1 MMKHTMTHDG
11 GLPDPDTVAALA
23 ADAMALCAGRRRA
36 ILGIAGSPGAGKS
49 TLAAL
54 LRRHVA
60 AVWGTDAVASVP
72 MDGFHLADA
81 QLGRMGLLHRK
92 GAPETFDSYGYAHLL
107 DRIRHDTDVEIY
119 APGFDRQLEQ
129 PLAGAV
135 AVPAATRLVVTEGNY
150 LLHAD
155 LPWRRARALM
165 DSVWFVTA
173 EHRARLDRFDR
184 APYRIRQ
191 DCPAGAG
198 LGGRGR
204 RGQCR
209 AGVGHGHRGRPRR
222 RQRCPRLVGLALTTM
237 AGWQSTGLKT
247 RWKPPIPT
255 C

>member
-173 EHRARLDRFDR
+173 EHRARLDRLIARHVEFGKTAQQARDWVAAVDEGNAELVSATATAADR
-184 APYRIRQ
+184 VVVN
-191 DCPAGAG
+191 GA
-198 LGGRGR
+198 
-204 RGQCR
+204 
-209 AGVGHGHRGRPRR
+209 HGWSVSP
-222 RQRCPRLVGLALTTM
+222 
-237 AGWQSTGLKT
+237 
-247 RWKPPIPT
+247 
-255 C
+255 